1 MSAPAIIRQEDLT
14 RILKASKAA
23 ACPVSIT
30 IEPNGKIV
38 ILPISAETAP
48 TANPWDEDD
57 D

>member
-1 MSAPAIIRQEDLT
+1 MSAPAIIRQDDLT

-30 IEPNGKIV
+30 IEPGGNIV